1 MCSRS
6 EELEAQLAR
15 LDEEDARGATAC
27 VTFGLPNSTLAEG
40 AGILRQE
47 LAAAANIRSRV

>member
-6 EELEAQLAR
+6 EELEARLAQL
-15 LDEEDARGATAC
+15 EEEEARGATAC
-27 VTFGLPNSTLAEG
+27 VTFGLPSSTLTEG
-40 AGILRQE
+40 AGLLRQE